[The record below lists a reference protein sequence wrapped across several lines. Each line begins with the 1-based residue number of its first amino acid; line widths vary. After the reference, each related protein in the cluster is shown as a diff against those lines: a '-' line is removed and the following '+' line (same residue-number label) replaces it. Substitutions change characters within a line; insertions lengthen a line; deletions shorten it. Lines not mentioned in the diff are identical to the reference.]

1 MLVTNDIP
9 LSKRL
14 KELFIDYIFII
25 GYLAILFSITITMYF
40 VIFESIPEFSE
51 SKTQLIALFTSVI
64 PIILIFSL
72 LDYKKGS
79 IGKRKAGLKL
89 YYNNKTFVSSLIR
102 NIIKFLPWQLGHL
115 ATIHGMYSNYDAL
128 AIIISILSIVL
139 ALTLLMMVIMRKD
152 KRHLGDLLAKTQ
164 VQVIN

>member
-64 PIILIFSL
+64 PII
-72 LDYKKGS
+72 
-79 IGKRKAGLKL
+79 
-89 YYNNKTFVSSLIR
+89 
-102 NIIKFLPWQLGHL
+102 
-115 ATIHGMYSNYDAL
+115 
-128 AIIISILSIVL
+128 
-139 ALTLLMMVIMRKD
+139 
-152 KRHLGDLLAKTQ
+152 
-164 VQVIN
+164 

>member
-1 MLVTNDIP
+1 MLVTNNIP

-14 KELFIDYIFII
+14 KELFIDYIFIV

-51 SKTQLIALFTSVI
+51 SKTQLVALFTSVI

-89 YYNNKTFVSSLIR
+89 YYNNKTFGSSLIR

-164 VQVIN
+164 VKVIN